1 MPVKKAKDFRGM
13 NAKELAAHIRSL
25 RKELFDLRLKH
36 GAGSLENNQKLRV
49 LRKELACALT
59 VQGEGAAAPASG
71 TEEK

>member
-36 GAGSLENNQKLRV
+36 GTGALENNQQLHLV
-49 LRKELACALT
+49 RKELARALT
-59 VQGEGAAAPASG
+59 VQGEGVSAPAAA
-71 TEEK
+71 EEK